1 MNENLENLKHKAD
14 QFTKHKRWD
23 ELIPVCTEIID
34 LTQEPSEKVLAYLQR
49 GTAYREIG
57 AFDQAIADFKTALRQ
72 GVQYAAKYSYYNLAV
87 VYLQTGDFDQ
97 AIINFKEA
105 LRVNPA
111 DKEAL
116 RGLGVACS
124 KKGTHEQALAYFNDA
139 VEAHPDDAT
148 IYIDRG
154 ITYAEK
160 GEYDKAIADL
170 TTAINLDP
178 LNAIVYHNRGLT
190 YSKRGRTYTQSGA
203 KADATADFD
212 KAINDFAE
220 AIRLDPMAALPYGGR
235 GEAYIDK
242 ENYNLALDD
251 FVRAEERDPNLK
263 LTVPA
268 TYIASQIAS
277 IYRGAEQ
284 EDDKATA
291 FKFYFKLFKATD
303 ALKTSRFF
311 NPKAVVAH
319 YSSLHTL
326 KTLATKGRFRF
337 YNAAYMNDPEEGRV
351 FFEIMKEY
359 AIDVQEVFY
368 GDEAP
373 PSPSPAYIGS
383 FVLVDAREPKEKD
396 KLFLWRTY
404 GKHEEQEAA
413 GSCLIF
419 KHDGTVFAENCG
431 TQIGAMQQLQVLLK
445 LPTPTSDTSL
455 PETGQL
461 QKPELYRIVYGDIET
476 NEEVS
481 EELKQLAD
489 SLRPIRD
496 YLSNK
501 DAGIQDGLKQL
512 ARELLDTIRFLFK
525 ASHYSEEREVRAV
538 QIRYYDE
545 NLMQEMDEIKVDAE
559 QIPPRFYLET
569 HENFRFSE
577 VILGPKTRHIEE
589 WLRWLKEQGH
599 DYVKQSTIK
608 YGTKYT

>member
-1 MNENLENLKHKAD
+1 MNENLENLKHEAD
-14 QFTKHKRWD
+14 RFAKNKRWD
-23 ELIPVCTEIID
+23 ELIPVCTKLID
-34 LTQEPSEKVLAYLQR
+34 LVQETSDKALAFLLR
-49 GTAYREIG
+49 GTAYLQKG
-57 AFDQAIADFKTALRQ
+57 DFDQAIADYTKALQ
-72 GVQYAAKYSYYNLAV
+72 QDVTVAANYSYYNLAV
-87 VYLQTGDFDQ
+87 AYLQAGDFDQ
-97 AIINFKEA
+97 AIVNFKEA

-116 RGLGVACS
+116 RALGVACS
-124 KKGTHEQALAYFNDA
+124 KKGTHEQALTYFNEA

-154 ITYAEK
+154 ITYAQK

-170 TTAINLDP
+170 TTAMNLDP
-178 LNAIVYHNRGLT
+178 MNAIVYHNRGLT

-212 KAINDFAE
+212 KAIDDFTD
-220 AIRLDPMAALPYGGR
+220 AIRLDPMAALPLGGR
-235 GEAYIDK
+235 GEAYIEK
-242 ENYNLALDD
+242 ESYNLALDD
-251 FVRAEERDPNLK
+251 LARADECDPNLK
-263 LTVPA
+263 LSAPA
-268 TYIASQIAS
+268 IYIASQIAS

-291 FKFYFKLFKATD
+291 LKFYFKIFKATD
-303 ALKTSRFF
+303 AVKTSRFF
-311 NPKAVVAH
+311 GPKAEVAH

-337 YNAAYMNDPEEGRV
+337 YNAVYMNDPEEGRV

-368 GDEAP
+368 GDKAS

-383 FVLVDAREPKEKD
+383 FVLVDTREPDEKD

-431 TQIGAMQQLQVLLK
+431 TQIGAMQQRQVLSK
-445 LPTPTSDTSL
+445 LPAPTSDTSL
-455 PETGQL
+455 PETGQP
-461 QKPELYRIVYGDIET
+461 QKPELYRIVYGDKET

-489 SLRPIRD
+489 SLRQIRD
-496 YLSNK
+496 YLSDK

-525 ASHYSEEREVRAV
+525 ASHYSEEREVRVV

-545 NLMQEMDEIKVDAE
+545 NIMQEADEIKVDAE

-569 HENFRFSE
+569 SKDFRFSE

-589 WLRWLKEQGH
+589 WLRWLKQQGH
-599 DYVKQSTIK
+599 DHVKQSTIK

>member
-49 GTAYREIG
+49 GAAYREIG
-57 AFDQAIADFKTALRQ
+57 AFDQAIADFKTALGQ
-72 GVQYAAKYSYYNLAV
+72 GIQYAAKYSYYNLAV
-87 VYLQTGDFDQ
+87 VYLQTGEFDQ
-97 AIINFKEA
+97 AIVNFKEA

-124 KKGTHEQALAYFNDA
+124 KKGTHEQALTYFNEA
-139 VEAHPDDAT
+139 LEAHPDDAT

-212 KAINDFAE
+212 KAIQDFTE
-220 AIRLDPMAALPYGGR
+220 AIRLDPVSAFPHDGR
-235 GEAYIDK
+235 GEVYIEK
-242 ENYNLALDD
+242 ESYNLALDD
-251 FVRAEERDPNLK
+251 FVRADECDPNLK
-263 LTVPA
+263 LSAPA
-268 TYIASQIAS
+268 IYIASQIAS

-291 FKFYFKLFKATD
+291 LKFYFQLFKATD
-303 ALKTSRFF
+303 AVKTSRFF
-311 NPKAVVAH
+311 SPKAEVAH

-326 KTLATKGRFRF
+326 KTLATTGRFRF

-351 FFEIMKEY
+351 FFEILKKY

-368 GDEAP
+368 GAEAP
-373 PSPSPAYIGS
+373 PSTSPAYIGS
-383 FVLVDAREPKEKD
+383 FVLVDAREPKKKD

-419 KHDGTVFAENCG
+419 EHDGTVFAENCG
-431 TQIGAMQQLQVLLK
+431 TQIGAIQQLQILSI
-445 LPTPTSDTSL
+445 LPALTSDTSF
-455 PETGQL
+455 PETGQP
-461 QKPELYRIVYGDIET
+461 QKPELYRIVYCDKET

-481 EELKQLAD
+481 GELKQLAD
-489 SLRPIRD
+489 SLRQIRE
-496 YLSNK
+496 YLSDK
-501 DAGIQDGLKQL
+501 DTGIQDGLKQL

-525 ASHYSEEREVRAV
+525 ASHYSEEKEIRAV

-545 NLMQEMDEIKVDAE
+545 NTMQEMHEIKVDAE
-559 QIPPRFYLET
+559 QIPPRFYLEAPK
-569 HENFRFSE
+569 EFRFSE

-589 WLRWLKEQGH
+589 WLRWLKQQGH
-599 DYVKQSTIK
+599 HYVKQSAIK
-608 YGTKYT
+608 YGTKYI